1 MIDIVLF
8 AIATSMRLSEICRLD
23 RPDLD
28 TVGRTV
34 LVRDRKHP
42 TKKLGNHQ
50 RVPLLKGPFVLGK
63 QVVDPMEIIARQEQ
77 RGTHLFPYKTESV
90 STAFTRAVKKCG
102 IVDLHFHDLRHE
114 GCSLLFEA
122 GYEIQQVA
130 LCSGHQDW
138 NMLRRYT
145 KLKPET
151 LHRAPAAA
159 ASNLIN
165 IADAGKGGI
174 AGAACSS

>member
-1 MIDIVLF
+1 
-8 AIATSMRLSEICRLD
+8 MRYGDAPGRITRLD

-50 RVPLLKGPFVLGK
+50 RVPLLAGPFVLGG
-63 QVVDPMEIIARQEQ
+63 QVVDPMAIIAQQEKLGS
-77 RGTHLFPYKTESV
+77 RLFPYKPESV
-90 STAFTRAVKKCG
+90 SAAFTRAVKTCG

-145 KLKPET
+145 KLNAEL
-151 LHRAPAAA
+151 LHRPATT
-159 ASNLIN
+159 NVVPMVR
-165 IADAGKGGI
+165 
-174 AGAACSS
+174 